1 MFYLSDGTGAY
12 VWDCDHWTFLDF
24 TGVTQSDWA
33 AKEKEA
39 GYIKN
44 KPFKVLGNGLF
55 VDEDGLLNVTVKG
68 NVKSDW
74 NATGGSDA
82 EIVNKPF
89 KTLGKNLE
97 VDEDERLNVNAIVN
111 IKDSNG
117 EILPQKDGVVTL
129 PDMPKSTV
137 ISVNGQTGN
146 VVIPIGESL
155 SKSIALNDLGVEKGQ
170 QYSIYNLEV
179 QPSGNEPDDLPTGN
193 VYQRLLEVY
202 YGTSPYY
209 NYIQRYS
216 VTTLNGVTIYTRA
229 RLDDS
234 TWTDWVPL
242 NSSGNSTVKE
252 ADKLSTARDL
262 KVDLT
267 SKLAQS
273 FDGSKDATTIGVT
286 GTLPL
291 ANGGTGNNKGEAIPK
306 TTNPNKDITDG
317 ILNSGA
323 TNPVLKYRIL
333 NDVIYISGSID
344 VVADGQ
350 TSGMQVK
357 VGNIPTE
364 YMPKKAVQGV
374 GYIPIKC
381 DYLGEGREKGS
392 VIVVGDS
399 QSSTSAQGAVMFYAS
414 TEGTEKLTSA
424 TWTFHGSYNLI

>member
-1 MFYLSDGTGAY
+1 MKVTSCKSSGMEVSPTTYNACTFQIIDEWDPNQHAKTCDTMFYLSNGTGAY

-33 AKEKEA
+33 AKENEA

-44 KPFKVLGNGLF
+44 KPFKVLGNGLS
-55 VDEDGLLNVTVKG
+55 VDENGVLSVTV
-68 NVKSDW
+68 
-74 NATGGSDA
+74 
-82 EIVNKPF
+82 
-89 KTLGKNLE
+89 
-97 VDEDERLNVNAIVN
+97 
-111 IKDSNG
+111 DSS
-117 EILPQKDGVVTL
+117 VT
-129 PDMPKSTV
+129 
-137 ISVNGQTGN
+137 SVNGQTGDVEIDGTKI
-146 VVIPIGESL
+146 VVS
-155 SKSIALNDLGVEKGQ
+155 
-170 QYSIYNLEV
+170 
-179 QPSGNEPDDLPTGN
+179 PDDSRSVAEAIKESGG
-193 VYQRLLEVY
+193 
-202 YGTSPYY
+202 GT
-209 NYIQRYS
+209 
-216 VTTLNGVTIYTRA
+216 TT
-229 RLDDS
+229 
-234 TWTDWVPL
+234 
-242 NSSGNSTVKE
+242 E

-273 FDGSKDATTIGVT
+273 FDGSEDATTIGVT

-291 ANGGTGNNKGEAIPK
+291 ANGGTGNTKGEAIPK
-306 TTNPNKDITDG
+306 TTNPNVTITDG
-317 ILNSGA
+317 TINTAA

-381 DYLGEGREKGS
+381 DYMGEGREKGS

-399 QSSTSAQGAVMFYAS
+399 QSSASAQGAVMFYAS

-424 TWTFHGSYNLI
+424 TWIFHGSYNLI